1 MWVLRGH
8 QVCLDK
14 WGRQGSREHQVVMVP
29 AEKMEREECLG
40 CRGLQVCL
48 ALLDLK
54 ESLDPWGPLDR
65 L

>member
-1 MWVLRGH
+1 M
-8 QVCLDK
+8 
-14 WGRQGSREHQVVMVP
+14 MVP

>member
-14 WGRQGSREHQVVMVP
+14 WGRQGSQDPRVVMVP
-29 AEKMEREECLG
+29 VERMETEEALVYQDC
-40 CRGLQVCL
+40 QVCL

-54 ESLDPWGPLDR
+54 ENLDPWGPLDR
-65 L
+65 W